1 MAHPASRSA
10 FTLIEAMVVVIL
22 MSIIA
27 VTVMPALNN
36 LDKARQGA
44 AADELIRL
52 LTQARALAMAS
63 GRPVGVSIDL
73 EEDAALIVQISAAGD
88 PPTPATDPMGQPEE
102 AVRFAEQYSGV
113 ELVAMTQGDGAS
125 GSGAI
130 WFRFDG
136 EPQTR
141 AADGALVGAFTQ
153 DATVEL
159 SGSKVVTVRRGTGL
173 VE

>member
-73 EEDAALIVQISAAGD
+73 EEDAALIVQISAAGG
-88 PPTPATDPMGQPEE
+88 PPTPAT
-102 AVRFAEQYSGV
+102 
-113 ELVAMTQGDGAS
+113 
-125 GSGAI
+125 
-130 WFRFDG
+130 
-136 EPQTR
+136 
-141 AADGALVGAFTQ
+141 GALVGAFTQ

>member
-1 MAHPASRSA
+1 MAYAGSRAA

-27 VTVMPALNN
+27 VSVMPALNN
-36 LDKARQGA
+36 LDEARRGA

-52 LTQARALAMAS
+52 LSQARALAMAS
-63 GRPVGVSIDL
+63 GRPMGVSVDL
-73 EEDAALIVQISAAGD
+73 EDNAARIVQIAAAGAA
-88 PPTPATDPMGQPEE
+88 PTPATDPMGQPE
-102 AVRFAEQYSGV
+102 APVRFADQYAGV
-113 ELVAMTQGDGAS
+113 ELVSMTQGDGTAGS
-125 GSGAI
+125 GSI

-136 EPQTR
+136 VPQTR
-141 AADGALVGAFTQ
+141 GADGALVGAFTQ

-159 SGSKVVTVRRGTGL
+159 SGSQVVTVRMGTGL